1 MGRPLEGKRVL
12 VTRTAEQAE
21 GFNQALRAAGAE
33 PVLIPLIGFEATD
46 NAAELDAALS
56 VLSDYDAILL
66 TSQNALSFF
75 LAHAKRMDEDW
86 VAKAPP
92 AWCVGPSTLAAASEA
107 GFRAEALAEGSYDAK
122 GMLEVLLQ
130 REDVAGKRYLMPRA
144 EQGRDVLPKG
154 LRAAGATVD
163 LLITYRT
170 VAARQEA
177 KRLTKLLVDGELD
190 ALTFASPSAVRFFC
204 ELISDE
210 ARAVAGTLWIAAIG
224 GITEAA
230 LRDEGFDPQVVASKP
245 DVEVL
250 VEELAQ
256 TVEQRE
262 AG

>member
-107 GFRAEALAEGSYDAK
+107 GFRAEALA
-122 GMLEVLLQ
+122 
-130 REDVAGKRYLMPRA
+130 AGKRCSA
-144 EQGRDVLPKG
+144 ERIARGWRDGGFAHHLPNGRRPARGETFDETTCG
-154 LRAAGATVD
+154 WRTRCADLRQP
-163 LLITYRT
+163 LCCSLF
-170 VAARQEA
+170 
-177 KRLTKLLVDGELD
+177 L
-190 ALTFASPSAVRFFC
+190 
-204 ELISDE
+204 
-210 ARAVAGTLWIAAIG
+210 
-224 GITEAA
+224 
-230 LRDEGFDPQVVASKP
+230 
-245 DVEVL
+245 
-250 VEELAQ
+250 
-256 TVEQRE
+256 
-262 AG
+262 